1 MIKIDIKEKI
11 IDAVKILDEIDN
23 YTDTLQDSL
32 SSVDW
37 KICDLMH
44 YIEFNKLKTNEC
56 YRIVKELH
64 KLRVERRKIKND
76 MELSGVLK
84 THNNKLL
91 ESDNRKILLS
101 YVGKTDKALK
111 NSKYQNRV
119 YTTEELEV
127 ILVK

>member
-32 SSVDW
+32 SSVDL

-119 YTTEELEV
+119 YTKEELEV